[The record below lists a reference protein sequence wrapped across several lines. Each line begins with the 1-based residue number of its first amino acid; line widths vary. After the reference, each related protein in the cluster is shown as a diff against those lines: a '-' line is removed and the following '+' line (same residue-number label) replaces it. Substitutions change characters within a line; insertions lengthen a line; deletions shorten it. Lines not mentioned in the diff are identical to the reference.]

1 MEICVVVVHEI
12 KLCVVHEIQ
21 LSGDWARGQGLDDC
35 CCWLDQERCRLVDAG
50 GSAFIIIV
58 IACLLIVWSVL

>member
-12 KLCVVHEIQ
+12 Q
-21 LSGDWARGQGLDDC
+21 LSSGWARGQGLDVC
-35 CCWLDQERCRLVDAG
+35 CYWLDQERGRLVDAG

-58 IACLLIVWSVL
+58 IACLLIV